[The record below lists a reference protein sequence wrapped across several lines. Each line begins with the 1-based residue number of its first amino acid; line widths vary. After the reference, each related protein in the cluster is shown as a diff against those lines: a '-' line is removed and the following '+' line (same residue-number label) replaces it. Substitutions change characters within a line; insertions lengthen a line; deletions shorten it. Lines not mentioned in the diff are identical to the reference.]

1 MRVITGLYKGRTIR
15 TVQDL
20 SVRPATDRVRVT
32 IFNMLASRMA
42 FDGARVLD
50 LFAGSGSLGI
60 EALSR
65 GAAHA
70 TFVEQGSAAAEYLE
84 ENVRLLGCIAAT
96 EIAEMDALSYLG
108 TVRGDFD
115 LVFADPPYEFART
128 AELPGLIFGRGIV
141 RPGGYL
147 VIEHAH
153 DLHFEG
159 TPDWTAGPEKKFG
172 RTLVTFFQPHQKGSA
187 AP

>member
-15 TVQDL
+15 TVDNL

-32 IFNMLASRMA
+32 IFNMLATRMVLE
-42 FDGARVLD
+42 GARVLD

-60 EALSR
+60 ESLSR

-70 TFVEQGSAAAEYLE
+70 TFVENGEEAAAFLE
-84 ENVRLLGCIAAT
+84 ENLAMLGCLPAT
-96 EIAEMDALSYLG
+96 EIVEMDAWSYLG
-108 TVRGDFD
+108 IARGPFD
-115 LVFADPPYEFART
+115 LVFADPPYSFAQT
-128 AELPGLIFGRGIV
+128 ADLPGRVFGRGCV

-147 VIEHAH
+147 VMEHPH
-153 DLHFEG
+153 ELHFAG

-172 RTLVTFFQPHQKGSA
+172 RTLVTFFQPLQKGSA
-187 AP
+187 PL